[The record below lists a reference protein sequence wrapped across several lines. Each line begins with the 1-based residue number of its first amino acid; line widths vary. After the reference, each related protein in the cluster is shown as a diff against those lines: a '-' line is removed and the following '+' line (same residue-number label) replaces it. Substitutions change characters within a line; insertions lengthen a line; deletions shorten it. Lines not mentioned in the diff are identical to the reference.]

1 MSRPLR
7 KEIAYTRKFDSRTHL
22 SFACRFQSL
31 DDGPL
36 PAYGKGMATFFIC
49 NRIIIDVLEGK
60 SDMVVQFGDYYTQGE
75 HSGNVRQVI

>member
-1 MSRPLR
+1 MSRLLR
-7 KEIAYTRKFDSRTHL
+7 KEIANTRKFVSRTLL
-22 SFACRFQSL
+22 SFECRFH
-31 DDGPL
+31 DGPL